1 MTLPTGNILRAAR
14 ALAGLTSVELA
25 ALAKI
30 DASTVSRME
39 SAGSKP
45 VRGLA
50 GTVDS
55 VTKALEAKGVVF
67 LDDGVRLVRKPRR

>member
-1 MTLPTGNILRAAR
+1 MPTGNILRAAR

-25 ALAKI
+25 ALARI

-39 SAGSKP
+39 SSGNKP
-45 VRGLA
+45 VGGLA
-50 GTVDS
+50 GTVDN
-55 VTKALEAKGVVF
+55 VKRALEAKGIVF

>member
-1 MTLPTGNILRAAR
+1 MVLPTGNILRAAR

-39 SAGSKP
+39 SSGIKP
-45 VRGLA
+45 VGGLA

-55 VTKALEAKGVVF
+55 VIKALEAKGVAI
-67 LDDGVRLVRKPRR
+67 DTDGVRLVRKPRR